1 MGFNID
7 RYKLFE
13 NLQKARAF
21 LREVGE
27 KETNP
32 NFIKLKTL
40 LSDNPGYLGKFTE
53 WLFKDDRTFNELK
66 NLYDSLKSTKINKDI
81 NSFND
86 TEELYDYIRDNSKD
100 TDLNQ
105 FWQAVP
111 SRTRQNIKDENYI
124 DEFEDAVMSDSTK
137 KKAIMDFLS
146 KKSGSYED
154 DIPELI
160 EKITE
165 INESNILD
173 KETLVAEIIKASHGD
188 TNKEQANSDTKL
200 VYDKD
205 NVVIAEISTHDA
217 SVEFGSHNWC
227 ISEKD
232 DDSYFK
238 DYTEDAIQY
247 FIWDYNVDTNSKRFL
262 IGVTIGNKKV
272 GHYKDDSSISN
283 EVLNE
288 IISKY
293 NLKGPPPSFI
303 LKKIYNGESSLDN
316 YDVYKFIIKN
326 YSKFDKS
333 EKEECTKVIG
343 NIIIADEHIYSVETL
358 IADFGI
364 LRFIEMIRHVQKECS
379 DFTEILRSL
388 TDLNDDDL
396 ALLFRSLKIDIT
408 DFDFDYD
415 LANDSYIRLAS
426 QGLISLTKNDILNIL
441 GNNIN
446 IDEKYLSFVCNSEF
460 FKDKEVIDE
469 LRNYDYSDSILALI
483 GSRIGV
489 YPADIFGQN
498 ISSYNDENVY
508 FSEYDAGRIKEL
520 KLDDY
525 ERMNLKQLQK
535 YLTVEYLDK
544 NFDDL
549 QTYSSIPGDVGRLI
563 DSDEKFKSFIPR
575 YVSHQLENNTVKM
588 KSLISKYGKEE
599 IKRAI
604 DLMIDDSKDSDINGI
619 KQSAV
624 AKVIK
629 KNGRR

>member
-1 MGFNID
+1 
-7 RYKLFE
+7 
-13 NLQKARAF
+13 
-21 LREVGE
+21 
-27 KETNP
+27 
-32 NFIKLKTL
+32 
-40 LSDNPGYLGKFTE
+40 
-53 WLFKDDRTFNELK
+53 
-66 NLYDSLKSTKINKDI
+66 
-81 NSFND
+81 
-86 TEELYDYIRDNSKD
+86 
-100 TDLNQ
+100 
-105 FWQAVP
+105 
-111 SRTRQNIKDENYI
+111 
-124 DEFEDAVMSDSTK
+124 
-137 KKAIMDFLS
+137 
-146 KKSGSYED
+146 
-154 DIPELI
+154 
-160 EKITE
+160 
-165 INESNILD
+165 
-173 KETLVAEIIKASHGD
+173 
-188 TNKEQANSDTKL
+188 
-200 VYDKD
+200 
-205 NVVIAEISTHDA
+205 
-217 SVEFGSHNWC
+217 
-227 ISEKD
+227 
-232 DDSYFK
+232 
-238 DYTEDAIQY
+238 
-247 FIWDYNVDTNSKRFL
+247 
-262 IGVTIGNKKV
+262 
-272 GHYKDDSSISN
+272 
-283 EVLNE
+283 
-288 IISKY
+288 
-293 NLKGPPPSFI
+293 
-303 LKKIYNGESSLDN
+303 
-316 YDVYKFIIKN
+316 
-326 YSKFDKS
+326 
-333 EKEECTKVIG
+333 
-343 NIIIADEHIYSVETL
+343 
-358 IADFGI
+358 
-364 LRFIEMIRHVQKECS
+364 MIRHVQKECS